1 MHNVSLP
8 LVPSTPLGLEN
19 QILSDNYLSNPSQL
33 NSSTGPYLVRLNEQ
47 HDSKAWRSTG
57 SSKWLDVFLGKQN
70 TLTHVAL
77 QSIGGGVDVSEL
89 KVQSEKNKDG
99 TKWISYIKE
108 IDGKEIP
115 KVCLLPLLQ
124 GFKKHWLSFTAA
136 NKASYYLSRGHSPKA
151 SYRRSTAGHKAPR
164 AIHLYLF

>member
-8 LVPSTPLGLEN
+8 LVPFTPLGLEN

-47 HDSKAWRSTG
+47 HDSKAWRLTG
-57 SSKWLDVFLGKQN
+57 SSKWLDVFSGKQN

-89 KVQSEKNKDG
+89 KVQSEKTKDG

-124 GFKKHWLSFTAA
+124 GFQKTLVIFYCSQQGLLLFVTGTQSESQLSAV
-136 NKASYYLSRGHSPKA
+136 
-151 SYRRSTAGHKAPR
+151 YRWP
-164 AIHLYLF
+164 

>member
-124 GFKKHWLSFTAA
+124 GFQKTLVIFYCSQQGLLLFVTETQSESQLSAV
-136 NKASYYLSRGHSPKA
+136 
-151 SYRRSTAGHKAPR
+151 YRWP
-164 AIHLYLF
+164 